1 MNKRIRTRSIVIL
14 AITALSI
21 VLFAGFPP
29 SLAGLRKNIRLGL
42 DLKGGTQ
49 LVLKVRVEEALRAT
63 TDQTVQAIQAA
74 LQKDNISVRQI
85 TRTADD
91 KFEARGIDPARDG
104 DFRNLISGTYPEW
117 DLTSGQGD
125 VPNTYNLTM
134 KARAAEEYKVAAVD
148 QALRTIENRIN
159 SKGVTEPV

>member
-29 SLAGLRKNIRLGL
+29 GLAGLKKNIRLGL

-49 LVLKVRVEEALRAT
+49 LVLKVRVEEALRTT
-63 TDQTVQAIQAA
+63 TDQTVQALEAQ
-74 LQKDNISVRQI
+74 LQKDNIKYLQI

-91 KFEARGIDPARDG
+91 KLEA
-104 DFRNLISGTYPEW
+104 
-117 DLTSGQGD
+117 
-125 VPNTYNLTM
+125 
-134 KARAAEEYKVAAVD
+134 
-148 QALRTIENRIN
+148 
-159 SKGVTEPV
+159 KGVEP